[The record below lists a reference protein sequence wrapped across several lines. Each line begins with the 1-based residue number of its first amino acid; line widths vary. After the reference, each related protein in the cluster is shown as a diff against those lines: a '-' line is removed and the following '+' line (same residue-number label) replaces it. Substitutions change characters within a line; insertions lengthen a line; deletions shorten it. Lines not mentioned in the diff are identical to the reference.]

1 MSFGVL
7 HSKKAYA
14 KVCGSYEA
22 LDGGFTSDAL
32 IDMSGGIEEIFDLKQ
47 IRRTLNSSVR
57 NVDDKLN
64 HNQFWEVLIN
74 ARKKQSV
81 IGSNIEV

>member
-74 ARKKQSV
+74 ARKKKSV
-81 IGSNIEV
+81 IGSNFEV